1 MSNQFQRGE
10 SSAAST
16 DMRCTTRRLYGIIE
30 FNSPLFCHAEL
41 LGNVFSVRI
50 GQAEGHLEL
59 PSSPIELD
67 GPPDPFRLPLVPPAD
82 AKTWKQGDAGIF
94 WGRRFVNQYP
104 GGYPEVQRALLR
116 FDVLPDQVVETSNT
130 VYQNF
135 EGWKTRF
142 LEGLD
147 LFSMRWLPRGERVP
161 NPRPSGLDLFVWNEQ
176 GKQDHPYTEIPHIFL
191 LNFGPDLDTALSR
204 FQFNDACKLASSN
217 TDLPVPYQFQVAA
230 YRAITDED
238 FRKAIIE
245 TAVAAEIAL
254 TQALEERLTGDR
266 ISYAKQI
273 LDKYRTLGGRVELAK
288 AMGLAVPAD
297 IQAALVNPRNAVAHQ
312 GHLPTIKE
320 ALRAV
325 NATKSVLQ
333 DHLPPIT

>member
-1 MSNQFQRGE
+1 MSSRSQE
-10 SSAAST
+10 ADSSVAPT
-16 DMRCTTRRLYGIIE
+16 DKRCTTRRLYGIIE
-30 FNSPLFCHAEL
+30 FKSPLFCRAEV
-41 LGNVFSVRI
+41 LGRVFPVRV
-50 GQAEGHLEL
+50 GQTVGSLEL
-59 PSSPIELD
+59 PSSPID
-67 GPPDPFRLPLVPPAD
+67 SGRPPDPLSEPLIPPTD
-82 AKTWKQGDAGIF
+82 AKTWKHGDTQIL
-94 WGRRFVNQYP
+94 WGRRFANQYP
-104 GGYPEVQRALLR
+104 DGHPEVRRALLQ
-116 FDVLPDQVVETSNT
+116 FDVLPDQLVEVSDN

-135 EGWKTRF
+135 EKWKTRF
-142 LEGLD
+142 FEGLD
-147 LFSMRWLPRGERVP
+147 LFSTRWLPNEARVSGS
-161 NPRPSGLDLFVWNEQ
+161 RPSDLDLFVWNER
-176 GKQDHPYTEIPHIFL
+176 GKQDHPYTELPISICLPI
-191 LNFGPDLDTALSR
+191 GRDLDAAIS
-204 FQFNDACKLASSN
+204 QIHVCDACKFASSN
-217 TDLPVPYQFQVAA
+217 SDLPVPYQFQLAA
-230 YRAITDED
+230 YRAIMEED

-245 TAVAAEIAL
+245 TAVSAEITL
-254 TQALEERLTGDR
+254 TQSLEERLTGDG